1 MRITERK
8 LRRIIRE
15 AFPTRADVPMVPV
28 EWLTRAVLDDLG
40 IAYMGDALPKTE
52 LGSVIWDML
61 HELGMV
67 SWSEDFPNGTL
78 PSLADTK
85 IEQGSHFHR
94 WIVLDAVNRA
104 EAEPQPDARA
114 VAAIEATKAWVAD
127 PTEAKLRDTY
137 YAGVRADD
145 GAEAAMDHFE
155 TLGVVRSERYR
166 TEVQQLLQGTKGIA
180 FAASAAFIALKP
192 LAAYEYVNDR
202 VTIWGVVPEETR
214 TRFRVL
220 AALDTVGILP
230 APKLQETL

>member
-1 MRITERK
+1 MKIAESR

-15 AFPTRADVPMVPV
+15 ALPTQRGVPMVPV

-67 SWSEDFPNGTL
+67 SWSEDYPNGTL

-145 GAEAAMDHFE
+145 GAEAAMDAAYAQR
-155 TLGVVRSERYR
+155 GYERFR
-166 TEVQQLLQGTKGIA
+166 TDRNELLQGTKGLA

-214 TRFRVL
+214 MRFRVL
-220 AALDTVGILP
+220 AALDAVGILP

>member
-1 MRITERK
+1 
-8 LRRIIRE
+8 
-15 AFPTRADVPMVPV
+15 MVPV

-145 GAEAAMDHFE
+145 AAEAAMG
-155 TLGVVRSERYR
+155 LAYAQRGYERYR
-166 TEVQQLLQGTKGIA
+166 TDRNELLQGTKGLA
-180 FAASAAFIALKP
+180 FAASAAFIAESP
-192 LAAYEYVNDR
+192 RAAYEYVNDR
-202 VTIWGVVPEETR
+202 VNIWGVVPEETR
-214 TRFRVL
+214 MRFRVL
-220 AALDTVGILP
+220 AALDAVGILP